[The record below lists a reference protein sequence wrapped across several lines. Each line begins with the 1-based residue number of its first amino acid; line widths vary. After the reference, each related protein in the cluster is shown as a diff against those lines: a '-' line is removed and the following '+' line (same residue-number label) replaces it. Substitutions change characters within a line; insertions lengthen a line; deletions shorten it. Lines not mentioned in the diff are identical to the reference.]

1 MKTEP
6 SGIYIHIPF
15 CIRKCPYC
23 DFYSVTD
30 FSLKPPF
37 LKALMREMRMVCNVP
52 RFNTLYI
59 GGGTPSVL
67 DVEDIRQ
74 IMEAARRSYNILP
87 ESEITIEAN
96 PGTVNPEKLR
106 DYHCAGVNRI
116 NIGVQSLQDANLTF
130 LGRIHSARDAVLA
143 IRWARKAGFDNMGL
157 DLIYGIPGQTKKS
170 WLLDLQNAIEFEP
183 EHLSCYMLTFEPDTP
198 MDRDRRR
205 GIFRPLNEHSA
216 ASLFKTTTEFL
227 NDSGYAQYE
236 ISNFARSESERSR
249 HNQKYWSDVPYTG
262 LGPSAHSFT
271 GDERYWNHRSVKRY
285 IQDII
290 DEQRLPIAEREL
302 LTKEQRM
309 TEAIYLGLRK
319 TEGISV
325 DDFDE
330 KFGVSFNRMFRETIK
345 SLEEEG
351 FMKVSQKRC
360 SLTLSGMVFLDS
372 IASALVSGFDDPLS
386 LLPDC

>member
-1 MKTEP
+1 MNTEP
-6 SGIYIHIPF
+6 AGIYIHIPF

-37 LKALMREMRMVCNVP
+37 LKALMREMRMVCNVSS

-67 DVEDIRQ
+67 DAEDIRQ
-74 IMEAARRSYNILP
+74 IIMKARRSYDILP

-106 DYHCAGVNRI
+106 DYHHAGVNRI
-116 NIGVQSLQDANLTF
+116 NIGVQSFYDPNLKF

-157 DLIYGIPGQTKKS
+157 DLICGIPGQTKKS

-198 MDRDRRR
+198 MDKDRQR

-216 ASLFKTTTEFL
+216 VSLF
-227 NDSGYAQYE
+227 
-236 ISNFARSESERSR
+236 
-249 HNQKYWSDVPYTG
+249 
-262 LGPSAHSFT
+262 
-271 GDERYWNHRSVKRY
+271 
-285 IQDII
+285 
-290 DEQRLPIAEREL
+290 
-302 LTKEQRM
+302 
-309 TEAIYLGLRK
+309 
-319 TEGISV
+319 
-325 DDFDE
+325 
-330 KFGVSFNRMFRETIK
+330 
-345 SLEEEG
+345 
-351 FMKVSQKRC
+351 
-360 SLTLSGMVFLDS
+360 
-372 IASALVSGFDDPLS
+372 
-386 LLPDC
+386 